1 MATKK
6 EMKEIMNRAWEIARE
21 GQKAFGGKVSEYFA
35 ESLKMAWAQAKNG
48 LDIEALEQKGF
59 NRWSKGDMDRLY
71 FNIEHSGHM
80 DVDRYHTGNI
90 SYAAIDGE
98 EISHRFAGQI
108 LAVKCFIDLKHDNKL
123 VIQYGGPEA
132 REVVESVVKKALA

>member
-1 MATKK
+1 MTATKK
-6 EMKEIMNRAWEIARE
+6 EIMVNAWRIARE

-35 ESLKMAWAQAKNG
+35 EALKMAWAQAKNSI
-48 LDIEALEQKGF
+48 DIEALEKKGF
-59 NRWSKGDMDRLY
+59 NRWTKGDMDRLY
-71 FNIEHSGHM
+71 FNIERSGHM
-80 DVDRYHTGNI
+80 EVDHYKTGNI

-108 LAVKCFIDLKHDNKL
+108 LSVKCFIDLKNDNRL

-132 REVVESVVKKALA
+132 REVVENIVKKVLA

>member
-6 EMKEIMNRAWEIARE
+6 NVMKRAWEIARE

-35 ESLKMAWAQAKNG
+35 ESLKMAWAQTKSG

-71 FNIEHSGHM
+71 FNIERSGHM
-80 DVDRYHTGNI
+80 DVDYYKTGNI

-108 LAVKCFIDLKHDNKL
+108 LSVKCFIDLKNDNRL

-132 REVVESVVKKALA
+132 REIVKNVVEKVLD

>member
-1 MATKK
+1 MATTKK
-6 EMKEIMNRAWEIARE
+6 EIMRSAWEIARQ

-35 ESLKMAWAQAKNG
+35 QALKMAWARAKNTI
-48 LDIEALEQKGF
+48 DIESLEKKGF

-71 FNIEHSGHM
+71 FNIERSGHM
-80 DVDRYHTGNI
+80 VVDHYNTGNI
-90 SYAAIDGE
+90 SFASVDGE

-108 LAVKCFIDLKHDNKL
+108 LSVKCFIDLKNDNRL

-132 REVVESVVKKALA
+132 REVVENVVKKVLA